1 MVLGLRMLA
10 QRSTMGL
17 TARQSV
23 RCTPPLKAVVLP
35 YRKSCVAQYSSEP
48 SAPDTLENVVHL
60 DCEGRVEKLT
70 LVNRRIQLR
79 AVKEAF
85 GLSSVRINGRLEPTD
100 DEGYTITKF
109 NPQTTLAISGQPSTE
124 MSTLFGEMAS
134 LRADI
139 SKLIEMRGS
148 LKDSGSLAHDL
159 KAIKEDL
166 TATKR
171 LVAEIVAVGATCHE
185 PEKGPDF
192 TKTSQDGYTFDTWWE
207 AQTLAR
213 NIISGHT
220 QVKPGSGSTDIIHDE
235 DHVVASGLHTT

>member
-1 MVLGLRMLA
+1 
-10 QRSTMGL
+10 
-17 TARQSV
+17 
-23 RCTPPLKAVVLP
+23 
-35 YRKSCVAQYSSEP
+35 
-48 SAPDTLENVVHL
+48 VVHL
-60 DCEGRVEKLT
+60 ECEGRIEKLT

-85 GLSSVRINGRLEPTD
+85 GLSTVRINGRLEPTD
-100 DEGYTITKF
+100 DEGYTVTKF
-109 NPQTTLAISGQPSTE
+109 NPQTTLAVTGQPTTE
-124 MSTLFGEMAS
+124 MATLFGEMAS

-148 LKDSGSLAHDL
+148 LKESGSLANDL

-166 TATKR
+166 DATKR

-213 NIISGHT
+213 NIIAGHT
-220 QVKPGSGSTDIIHDE
+220 QVKHGSQSTDIVHDE